1 MCFMLFRGN
10 ASWEKQP
17 LTFPEWG
24 VLKAKQGGGL
34 PVLHK
39 GGKMF
44 SESVPTANLI
54 AKELGFY
61 PEDPL
66 LAHRCDFTVA
76 SFTDV
81 NNKLWDAGAAK
92 EDA

>member
-1 MCFMLFRGN
+1 M
-10 ASWEKQP
+10 
-17 LTFPEWG
+17 
-24 VLKAKQGGGL
+24 
-34 PVLHK
+34 HK

-44 SESVPTANLI
+44 SESVPTSNMV

-76 SFTDV
+76 AFTDV
-81 NNKLWDAGAAK
+81 NNKLWDAP
-92 EDA
+92 